1 MKQPVKNSGSKAPG
15 VKAPTSKVKRK
26 TRDELNSEGRDRKR
40 QKKHS
45 GRAAGSR
52 ANPVVDAA
60 GKSGQGKQADPRI
73 GSKKPIAL
81 TVSDDQSQGSQ
92 PQSARSQRTDQ
103 QSTQPAK
110 PKVETIA
117 EARLTPEQELALLE
131 NDERLDAL
139 LERLD
144 NGEALSKDDQKWV
157 DSTLDRINA
166 LMDEL
171 GIEMDDD
178 DEEAPQE
185 DMMQLLKR
193 NNPKDVF

>member
-1 MKQPVKNSGSKAPG
+1 MKQPVKNSGTKAPG
-15 VKAPTSKVKRK
+15 AKASTSKAKKK
-26 TRDELNSEGRDRKR
+26 TRAELNSEVWERKR

-45 GRAAGSR
+45 GRAASSR
-52 ANPVVDAA
+52 ANPAVEAA
-60 GKSGQGKQADPRI
+60 KQSGQGKKSDPRI

-81 TVSDDQSQGSQ
+81 TVSDEQSQSTK
-92 PQSARSQRTDQ
+92 PQNMHKS
-103 QSTQPAK
+103 AK
-110 PKVETIA
+110 PKAETVA
-117 EARLTPEQELALLE
+117 ETRLTPEQELALLE
-131 NDERLDAL
+131 NDDRLDAL

-144 NGEALSKDDQKWV
+144 NGETLSKDDQKWV

-178 DEEAPQE
+178 EEDAQQE

>member
-1 MKQPVKNSGSKAPG
+1 MKQPVKNSGTKAPG
-15 VKAPTSKVKRK
+15 AKASTSKAKRK
-26 TRDELNSEGRDRKR
+26 TRDELNSEGRERKR

-52 ANPVVDAA
+52 ANPAVEVA
-60 GKSGQGKQADPRI
+60 KQSGQGKKSDPRI
-73 GSKKPIAL
+73 GSKKPVAL
-81 TVSDDQSQGSQ
+81 TVSDEQSQTTK
-92 PQSARSQRTDQ
+92 PQRDH
-103 QSTQPAK
+103 TQDTK
-110 PKVETIA
+110 PKAETVVET
-117 EARLTPEQELALLE
+117 RLTPEQELALLE
-131 NDERLDAL
+131 NDDRLDAL

-144 NGEALSKDDQKWV
+144 NGETLSKNEQKWV

-178 DEEAPQE
+178 EEETQQE